1 VEEFDLQ
8 VDLNWNDKWRK
19 ISLTNKEKRKRN
31 LTINVILY
39 TIYKEEYVISNV
51 TYYTSLY

>member
-1 VEEFDLQ
+1 
-8 VDLNWNDKWRK
+8 
-19 ISLTNKEKRKRN
+19 
-31 LTINVILY
+31 LY